1 MRPGFLDSGFIGHG
15 DPAQAST
22 TVTAADPVMAQMA
35 VLTDVAN
42 PRRVDL
48 YTLTMD
54 TKWVPAA
61 PLTRKSWN
69 NMAKELAGF
78 KRWFFREAHT
88 QRQTVQEIV
97 PATANE
103 KPMCALAEPPA
114 FTVLHG
120 DVLGLIGAGPDIFT
134 GSDLLRSLLKPSQ
147 LTVSIFHRSQQLLFS
162 VWPSA
167 EADSCITVI
176 KSFFI
181 SDHYT

>member
-1 MRPGFLDSGFIGHG
+1 M
-15 DPAQAST
+15 
-22 TVTAADPVMAQMA
+22 
-35 VLTDVAN
+35 LTDVAN
-42 PRRVDL
+42 PRLVDL

-54 TKWVPAA
+54 TKWIPAA

-78 KRWFFREAHT
+78 KRWLFREAHT

-120 DVLGLIGAGPDIFT
+120 GHTWTHWRRSRHLHRF
-134 GSDLLRSLLKPSQ
+134 RSLKISSKTFSTDRVDLSQ
-147 LTVSIFHRSQQLLFS
+147 
-162 VWPSA
+162 
-167 EADSCITVI
+167 ITAT
-176 KSFFI
+176 SL
-181 SDHYT
+181 